1 MNVDTLIERSRPFL
15 SWITDWQASLRPALL
30 RELVAENGPDRVG
43 IVSVDVIKG
52 FCSVGPLASPRV
64 NDIIG
69 PIATLFR
76 DAWALGVHNIALT
89 QDAHPVDAVEFTS
102 YAPHCIRG
110 TVEAETVDAFRR
122 LPFFDSIP
130 VFEKNSINS
139 AFATGFQAWLD
150 ARPHVK
156 TWIAV
161 GDCTDLCTYQLA
173 MHLRLSANQHQRTGV
188 RVIVPVNAVDT
199 YDLPVETAQQIGAV
213 PHDGDLLHMVFLYSM
228 MLNGVE
234 VVSEVK
240 A

>member
-15 SWITDWQASLRPALL
+15 SWVVDWQESLKPASLRD
-30 RELVAENGPDRVG
+30 LVSQAGPDAVG

-64 NDIIG
+64 DGIIA
-69 PIATLFR
+69 PIAALLR
-76 DAWALGVHNIALT
+76 DAWALGVRNIALT
-89 QDAHPVDAVEFTS
+89 QDAHPVDAVEFAS

-110 TVEAETVDAFRR
+110 TVEAETVDAFRA

-150 ARPHVK
+150 TRAHVK

-173 MHLRLSANQHQRTGV
+173 MHLRLSANQHQRAGV

-199 YDLPVETAQQIGAV
+199 YNLPVDTAQQIGAV
-213 PHDGDLLHMVFLYSM
+213 PHDGDLLHIVFLYSM

-234 VVSEVK
+234 VVSEVV